1 MNNNL
6 LNKKVAFLSLGCKVN
21 SYETEAIK
29 EQFTGYG
36 SIVVDFE
43 DIADIY
49 VVNTCTVTN
58 IADRKSRQM
67 LHKARNHNP
76 SALIVATGCYVQES
90 HEKLLEECGVNLL
103 IGNRIKGR
111 IAEYVNSYID
121 DNSSDTI
128 VKMAE
133 DLNEYENLLHV
144 NNYERTRADIKIQDG
159 CNQFCSYCIIPYAR
173 GRISSRHEADIINEV
188 EGLVKRG
195 YKEVVLTGIHISSY
209 GFDDLSAGEKQSL
222 QTVSGRIPL
231 IELLEKLSLIEG
243 LLRIRLGSLEP
254 RIVTEEFVAR
264 LSELNKVCPHFHL
277 SLQSGCDTVLLRMNR
292 KYNTSQYKEAV
303 ELLRRY
309 YYKPSITTDVI
320 TGFPGETE
328 EEFNI
333 TCDFCRSIAF
343 SDMHIFPY
351 SKREG
356 TKAAAMDGQLDN
368 KTKQSRGKKLS
379 NLMEIYKNVYEEGF
393 ESELKDILIEECF
406 EKDGKTYVTGH
417 TTEYVKVV
425 CEGNVEEINSL
436 VTVTM
441 SKERFGKC
449 ILGFR

>member
-90 HEKLLEECGVNLL
+90 YVKLLEEGGVNLL

-173 GRISSRHEADIINEV
+173 GRISSRHEGDIINEV

-309 YYKPSITTDVI
+309 YYKPSVTTDVI

>member
-43 DIADIY
+43 DVADIY

-90 HEKLLEECGVNLL
+90 HEKLLEEGGVNLL

-173 GRISSRHEADIINEV
+173 GRISSRHEGDIINEV

-309 YYKPSITTDVI
+309 YYKPSVTTDVI

-328 EEFNI
+328 KEFNI

>member
-43 DIADIY
+43 DVADIY

-90 HEKLLEECGVNLL
+90 HEKLLEEGGVNLL

-209 GFDDLSAGEKQSL
+209 GFDDLSAREKQSL

-309 YYKPSITTDVI
+309 YYKPSVTTDVI